1 MTSLLVAGIVDS
13 NYDVSTSFAAGLLRF
28 QQKMS
33 VTPKAPKTVFEFF
46 ADVESALAY
55 AEIALK
61 GPDARVAVVDAS
73 MGIDPDFLLQSRDFP
88 EDMITVAAYPLR
100 ELEWGAVSKVNHKR
114 TYPNDIFVYNF
125 EKHMPAGSSSECK
138 VTDSSRILM
147 PVRHKVQAKVVNMP
161 VSLIPEFRVRYD
173 SRTHEVADIE
183 VMIDVT
189 AECTNAGPY
198 DFSGCVATHLL
209 TKEQLEEHTLQ

>member
-1 MTSLLVAGIVDS
+1 MTTLLVAGIVDS

-33 VTPKAPKTVFEFF
+33 MTPEAPKTTFEFF
-46 ADVESALAY
+46 ADVNSALAY
-55 AEIALK
+55 AEVALK
-61 GPDARVAVVDAS
+61 DDARVAVVDAS
-73 MGIDPDFLLQSRDFP
+73 MGIDPDFLLKSPVDFP
-88 EDMITVAAYPLR
+88 KDKITVAAYPLR
-100 ELEWGAVSKVNHKR
+100 ELEWSAVPEEPSDK

-125 EKHMPAGSSSECK
+125 EKHMPRGSASDCM

-147 PVRHKVQAKVVNMP
+147 PIQHKVQAKVVNIP

-173 SRTHEVADIE
+173 SRTHELSGIE
-183 VMIDVT
+183 VMVDVT

-209 TKEQLEEHTLQ
+209 TKDQLQSTV

>member
-1 MTSLLVAGIVDS
+1 MTTLLVAGIVDS

-33 VTPKAPKTVFEFF
+33 MTPKAPKTTFEFF

-55 AEIALK
+55 AEIALNTR
-61 GPDARVAVVDAS
+61 PQARVAVVDAS
-73 MGIDPDFLLQSRDFP
+73 MGIDPDFLLQCHDFP
-88 EDMITVAAYPLR
+88 EDQITVAAYPLR
-100 ELEWGAVSKVNHKR
+100 ELEWTGVTTDKK

-125 EKHMPAGSSSECK
+125 EKHMPPGTANQCT
-138 VTDSSRILM
+138 VTDRSRILM
-147 PVRHKVQAKVVNMP
+147 PIQHTVQAKVVSIP
-161 VSLIPEFRVRYD
+161 VSLIPDFRVQYNP
-173 SRTHEVADIE
+173 RTHELSGIE
-183 VMIDVT
+183 VMVDVT

-209 TKEQLEEHTLQ
+209 NKDQLQAQPTM